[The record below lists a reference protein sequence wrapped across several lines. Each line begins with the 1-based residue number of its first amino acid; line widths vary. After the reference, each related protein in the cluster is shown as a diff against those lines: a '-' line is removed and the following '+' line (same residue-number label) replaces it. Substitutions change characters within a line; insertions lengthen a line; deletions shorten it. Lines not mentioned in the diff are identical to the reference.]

1 MDDKYSSSTS
11 KRGIAMILTAI
22 MIVIIIA
29 VVGIGAYVILAGT
42 GTSSTPTTYTMTT
55 GSILSNSTSSI
66 VQSSA
71 SFSSSSGSSTAV
83 TTASCS
89 TISTSTTAT
98 SAASV
103 TQPDYSNLFG
113 NFSAMTV
120 QYGSDSQTSTSSYTV
135 VSSNSTAYQVDVT
148 ISSGSTNESGTGWF
162 LKNGGAATQVTI
174 TSSGQT
180 QTYVGQLAQEFAPAL
195 MAAFLIQV
203 EENAQISAQTSTSF
217 VHTTGTT
224 AVTLGPTKMTV
235 TNYTAIT
242 NPFTYSYCGTNS
254 TVSNLVVS
262 AGTVPGTNF
271 QILTYIAETIASG
284 NSTTSISL
292 AIESITVV

>member
-1 MDDKYSSSTS
+1 MDS
-11 KRGIAMILTAI
+11 KCFRLRSESGIAMIFTTI
-22 MIVIIIA
+22 IIVIIIA
-29 VVGIGAYVILAGT
+29 LVGIGAYVVLANT
-42 GTSSTPTTYTMTT
+42 STSSTPTISTT
-55 GSILSNSTSSI
+55 TTSSIPSSSTSAI
-66 VQSSA
+66 VQSS
-71 SFSSSSGSSTAV
+71 SSSYNSTAV

-89 TISTSTTAT
+89 TTFTSTTAT
-98 SAASV
+98 SAASA

-120 QYGSDSQTSTSSYTV
+120 QYGSDGQTGTSSYTV
-135 VSSNSTAYQVDVT
+135 LSSNSTSYQVGIT
-148 ISSGSTNESGTGWF
+148 ISSGLTNESGTGWF
-162 LKNGGAATQVTI
+162 LKNGGAATQMTI
-174 TSSGQT
+174 TSGGQT
-180 QTYVGQLAQEFAPAL
+180 QTYTGQLAQEFAPAL

-203 EENAQISAQTSTSF
+203 EENSQISALTSTSF
-217 VHTTGTT
+217 VHSTGTT

-262 AGTVPGTNF
+262 AGTVPGTKF
-271 QILTYIAETIASG
+271 QIVTYIAETITSG

-292 AIESITVV
+292 AIESITVG